1 MISDCCSS
9 LAVKPPAHG
18 GYFQL
23 DTSSFCL
30 LGPISRQP
38 LGATSGASLKTQ
50 PSSQPLQSGQV
61 LPSATPTPAAP
72 PTSQQELQ
80 AKILS
85 LFNSGTVVANSSSA
99 SPSVAAGN
107 TQNQNFSTAANSQ
120 PQQRSQASGNQP
132 PNILGQAGS
141 ARNMGPRPGAP
152 SQGLFG
158 QPSSRLAPTSNMASQ
173 RPVSSTGINFD
184 NPSVQ
189 KALDTLIQSGPALSH
204 LVSQTTA
211 QVGRP
216 PAPLGSY
223 QRHY

>member
-1 MISDCCSS
+1 MIVVLP
-9 LAVKPPAHG
+9 LAARPPALG
-18 GYFQL
+18 GYFEP
-23 DTSSFCL
+23 DTSLFCL
-30 LGPISRQP
+30 PGPISRQP

-61 LPSATPTPAAP
+61 LPSATPTPSAP

-85 LFNSGTVVANSSSA
+85 LFNSGTVTANSSSA

-107 TQNQNFSTAANSQ
+107 TPNQNFSTAPNSQ

-132 PNILGQAGS
+132 PSILGQGGS
-141 ARNMGPRPGAP
+141 AQNIGPRPGAP

-158 QPSSRLAPTSNMASQ
+158 QPSSRLAPASNMASQ

-211 QVGRP
+211 QMGQP
-216 PAPLGSY
+216 QAPMGSY